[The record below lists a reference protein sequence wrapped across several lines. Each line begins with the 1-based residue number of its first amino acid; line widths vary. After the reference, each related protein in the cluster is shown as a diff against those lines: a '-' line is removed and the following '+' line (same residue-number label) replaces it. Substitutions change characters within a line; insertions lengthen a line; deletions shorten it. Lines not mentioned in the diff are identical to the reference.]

1 MFMSVFSI
9 ISMDNYCLQLRKFP
23 LGFLQKE
30 DHSLHQ
36 EEAQVFLYILYTS
49 GTHSIF
55 CFLERWGLL
64 EGESIEKGTLH
75 MKVAMHFLLSVAM
88 CFYASLAF
96 VL

>member
-55 CFLERWGLL
+55 CFLERRGLL
-64 EGESIEKGTLH
+64 EGESIKKGTSDI
-75 MKVAMHFLLSVAM
+75 KVAMYFLLRVAM
-88 CFYASLAF
+88 YIHASLAF